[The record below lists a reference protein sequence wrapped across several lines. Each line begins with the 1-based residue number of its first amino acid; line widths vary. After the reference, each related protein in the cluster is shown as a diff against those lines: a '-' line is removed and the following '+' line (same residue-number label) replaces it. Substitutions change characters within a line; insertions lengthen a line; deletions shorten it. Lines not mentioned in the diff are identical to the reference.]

1 MHPAIV
7 RESSAA
13 CKNTARNT
21 TRLDASTKPPSKT
34 GASAL
39 AMMRNRTA
47 AQEED
52 RTAAARKLCEATDL
66 WMTRDIGASSK
77 SKSGAIPATLP
88 SATSAS
94 KSSPDRNDRRAPTAA
109 PDRRCVVRFVGAP
122 LSALAADGT
131 YGPWSIDIHPGWAKL
146 VSTASV
152 IYGHYDSSDR

>member
-122 LSALAADGT
+122 LFSAGSRWQMRGGVYRPSSRASETGVDSKCYL
-131 YGPWSIDIHPGWAKL
+131 WSL
-146 VSTASV
+146 
-152 IYGHYDSSDR
+152 